1 MLALN
6 PQPLSMASVSL
17 LTMLSGQTQGERA
30 ARQAR
35 YQHQQELAAA
45 KRAAEEARRRAKT
58 KQEREALNRD
68 RQGRALATAHGS
80 PLRRY
85 AGKLSLRYRDVAI
98 VFQSNRKLYLR
109 RSSQRFARRITTWTA
124 PALLQESSNN
134 NRLIFSDDTARSLF
148 MRMIPVNDEVACVDM
163 ANMIASEFIGDQA
176 IYGTLTHY
184 LKAQWW
190 LPEQYNEELHS
201 EWVRAFKIK
210 KASRW
215 DRTAFGLPTKRWAI
229 DNIDPAPFNA
239 ALRQIRSYPQHL
251 SLVRRDQYDER
262 QKFALGQI
270 TLLRNKHQSGPQPV
284 SRGAIPL
291 DVQLAAVS

>member
-1 MLALN
+1 MLDLN

-17 LTMLSGQTQGERA
+17 LTMLSGQTQGEQA

-45 KRAAEEARRRAKT
+45 KKAAEEARRRAKN
-58 KQEREALNRD
+58 KQERDALNRD
-68 RQGRALATAHGS
+68 RQGRAMATAHGG
-80 PLRRY
+80 PLRRST
-85 AGKLSLRYRDVAI
+85 GTLGLRYRDVAI
-98 VFQSNRKLYLR
+98 VFLVNRKLYLR
-109 RSSQRFARRITTWTA
+109 RSSQRFSRRITTWTA

-134 NRLIFSDDTARSLF
+134 NRLIFSDDTARNAL
-148 MRMIPVNDEVACVDM
+148 MNMIPVNDEVACIDM
-163 ANMIASEFIGDQA
+163 AHMIASEFIGDQA

-210 KASRW
+210 KGARW
-215 DRTAFGLPTKRWAI
+215 DRMAFGLPTKRWAN

-239 ALRQIRSYPQHL
+239 VLRQIRSYPQHL
-251 SLVRRDQYDER
+251 SLVRRDQYEER
-262 QKFALGQI
+262 LKFAIGQI
-270 TLLRNKHQSGPQPV
+270 TLLRNRHQAGPQLV
-284 SRGAIPL
+284 ARGPIPL
-291 DVQLAAVS
+291 DVAIARMS